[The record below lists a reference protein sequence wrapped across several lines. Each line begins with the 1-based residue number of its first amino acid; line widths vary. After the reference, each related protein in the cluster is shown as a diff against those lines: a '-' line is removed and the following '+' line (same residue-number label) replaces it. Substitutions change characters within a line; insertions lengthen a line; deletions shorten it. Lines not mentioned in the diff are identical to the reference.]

1 MCVVSLCSC
10 LLTKAMILNVCW
22 GKSNH
27 MLVRI
32 QCMRPHA
39 ASLKSC
45 ICYPTLLFPVASFS
59 KNSGRS
65 IPALL
70 LLPLNS
76 TATINSLI
84 NCLTSGSR
92 PLGPGPWIQN
102 HGLRI
107 PDPQS
112 WILDPGPDPGF
123 WIQNYGSRMDS
134 GSWVVDP
141 GSWIGSLIQ
150 ESGSWIWDAG
160 SWVLDLD
167 PGPWIQGP

>member
-1 MCVVSLCSC
+1 
-10 LLTKAMILNVCW
+10 MILNVCL
-22 GKSNH
+22 GKSNY
-27 MLVRI
+27 MLLRI
-32 QCMRPHA
+32 QCMHPHA
-39 ASLKSC
+39 TSLKSC

-107 PDPQS
+107 PDPRS
-112 WILDPGPDPGF
+112 TILDPGSWSRPRILDPEL
-123 WIQNYGSRMDS
+123 WIQDGFRVLGGGSR
-134 GSWVVDP
+134 
-141 GSWIGSLIQ
+141 
-150 ESGSWIWDAG
+150 
-160 SWVLDLD
+160 VLDRVLD
-167 PGPWIQGP
+167 PGVWILDLGCWILGLGSGPWTLDTGSLMQDHGPWS